1 MSNAQ
6 DLLSILNGASARRNA
21 AASAPS
27 GGNPTE
33 KSILSFKAGKM
44 NTTLQ
49 SNGKYLVEP
58 DARRGEL
65 HVVWV
70 TAGTTTATAA
80 AGGGGHLK
88 IEWKD
93 RRTKTVVNSIPIFT
107 ATDNIDDATFERV
120 ETGQDGDR
128 VYLLTVGNENRHF
141 FWYVTLLL
149 ICNSVLFMFVL
160 VYYTIVCVIIFVH
173 LF

>member
-21 AASAPS
+21 AAPSAS
-27 GGNPTE
+27 SSSGNPTE

-44 NTTLQ
+44 NTTLKP
-49 SNGKYLVEP
+49 NGKYLVEP

-70 TAGTTTATAA
+70 TGAATSGATGA
-80 AGGGGHLK
+80 GGGHLK

-93 RRTKTVVNSIPIFT
+93 RRTKTVVNSIPIFANT
-107 ATDNIDDATFERV
+107 DDATFERV
-120 ETGQDGDR
+120 ETGKDGDR

-141 FWYVTLLL
+141 FWYVYIII
-149 ICNSVLFMFVL
+149 ICIQFFIYSFCFC
-160 VYYTIVCVIIFVH
+160 TIMNIYSGVDVCVYI
-173 LF
+173 

>member
-21 AASAPS
+21 SAAPS
-27 GGNPTE
+27 SSSSGNPTE

-44 NTTLQ
+44 NTTLK

-70 TAGTTTATAA
+70 TAAGATTTDTT
-80 AGGGGHLK
+80 GGGHLK

-93 RRTKTVVNSIPIFT
+93 RRTKTVVNSIPIFA
-107 ATDNIDDATFERV
+107 ATDIDATFERV
-120 ETGQDGDR
+120 ETGKDGDR

-141 FWYVTLLL
+141 FWYVSIIFIY
-149 ICNSVLFMFVL
+149 ICIQFFMFVL
-160 VYYTIVCVIIFVH
+160 VYYTIVCVIIFVY
-173 LF
+173 LS